1 MEFNVKATAIAMAML
16 IMAVPMAA
24 IFTGESSAASDSTY
38 GVTIV
43 EGDTWEYT
51 PEYNLENVTTT
62 VSGASWLSVQNGTVR
77 GTAPLIDSEMQ
88 SFTATI
94 TATTVNPTQEAKQIV
109 QFTVY
114 DELTVS
120 GTVQSKN
127 IAVGQSFSAESLNG
141 SKLTG
146 VKWSMSGAPTGI
158 TIDQNTGSIS
168 GTVSDGVTSGN
179 HTATVRAQHSAS
191 SQSSEYTIDFIV
203 SSKLQITSG
212 NVMYGING
220 TALPSNPTDNDYH
233 AMEANIDGVT
243 YAVTDGSL
251 PSGITLN
258 QDGTFTGIPGAT
270 GTFTVTVTATE
281 TSTGQTDSIEMTIS
295 IVDPL
300 QYTTIPTGGILIES
314 AE

>member
-1 MEFNVKATAIAMAML
+1 
-16 IMAVPMAA
+16 
-24 IFTGESSAASDSTY
+24 
-38 GVTIV
+38 
-43 EGDTWEYT
+43 
-51 PEYNLENVTTT
+51 
-62 VSGASWLSVQNGTVR
+62 
-77 GTAPLIDSEMQ
+77 
-88 SFTATI
+88 
-94 TATTVNPTQEAKQIV
+94 
-109 QFTVY
+109 
-114 DELTVS
+114 
-120 GTVQSKN
+120 
-127 IAVGQSFSAESLNG
+127 
-141 SKLTG
+141 
-146 VKWSMSGAPTGI
+146 
-158 TIDQNTGSIS
+158 
-168 GTVSDGVTSGN
+168 
-179 HTATVRAQHSAS
+179 
-191 SQSSEYTIDFIV
+191 
-203 SSKLQITSG
+203 
-212 NVMYGING
+212 MYGING